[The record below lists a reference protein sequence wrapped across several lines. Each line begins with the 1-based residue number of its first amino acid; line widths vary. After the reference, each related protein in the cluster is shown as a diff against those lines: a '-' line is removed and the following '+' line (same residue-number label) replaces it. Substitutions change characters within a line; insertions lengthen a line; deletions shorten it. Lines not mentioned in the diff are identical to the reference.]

1 MTTVEESPFPTLQ
14 EIEEMSSQQIKLAHV
29 NRVLPQTA
37 NPTWKSELAEN
48 DEIAKQDEMI
58 EASDAVEN
66 ESEMIAE
73 SHGASENICEVV
85 STPRYIGHQI
95 PEDFLIK
102 AGLMGNDDDDDGTQ
116 VQPLY
121 KLNDDGSTRGK
132 FDHFYV

>member
-29 NRVLPQTA
+29 NRVLPQTD
-37 NPTWKSELAEN
+37 NPTWKSELSKN
-48 DEIAKQDEMI
+48 DEIAKKDETI

-66 ESEMIAE
+66 ENEIAE
-73 SHGASENICEVV
+73 SNDASENISEVI

-102 AGLMGNDDDDDGTQ
+102 AGLVGNDDDDGTQ

-132 FDHFYV
+132 FDYFYV